1 MKFFEFNDYEYY
13 ALIVADGEEKAV
25 LGYEETVAEIF
36 DEEKEL
42 SPTVITVEKALKR
55 YKRGMIE
62 GCETTGEKIQDFY
75 KTIDNFKEYVSK
87 GTEYLVLL
95 IDGRLI

>member
-36 DEEKEL
+36 EEEKEL
-42 SPTVITVEKALKR
+42 LTK
-55 YKRGMIE
+55 
-62 GCETTGEKIQDFY
+62 
-75 KTIDNFKEYVSK
+75 
-87 GTEYLVLL
+87 
-95 IDGRLI
+95 